1 LKQQPPIFE
10 KRFIRNNGF
19 QKKIIEAKKFKE
31 KKIIFKGALFERTT
45 SSHSDFGQTQD

>member
-10 KRFIRNNGF
+10 RRFIRNNGF

-31 KKIIFKGALFERTT
+31 KKNYFQRSVI
-45 SSHSDFGQTQD
+45 